1 MGRTER
7 AQDSVPGRS
16 GLTGPGRPPGSAS
29 LQLTGP
35 SPLPPLCGGSPR
47 VSQIPAGRTHQPHIS
62 GRPFLSPLLP
72 RGHTGVPGGAQ
83 RHAAPHPQ
91 REDLAGLRPAS
102 PGQVMPGKSPLLPP
116 RSFCSFPVYVTCG
129 SRGLHELRDD
139 EPLRKQ
145 RCPSFTPKGQVH
157 TLWVGVRA
165 EPEPR
170 C

>member
-1 MGRTER
+1 MPEIAKAGPHRHRQPPSRGPQWSRRDPDGASRGPLVWCASPVPALDSEMVEHAAWPQGLRLPGPPEIHSRMGRTER

-16 GLTGPGRPPGSAS
+16 GLTCPGRPPGSAS

-62 GRPFLSPLLP
+62 GRPFLSPLRP

-91 REDLAGLRPAS
+91 REDLAGL
-102 PGQVMPGKSPLLPP
+102 
-116 RSFCSFPVYVTCG
+116 
-129 SRGLHELRDD
+129 
-139 EPLRKQ
+139 
-145 RCPSFTPKGQVH
+145 
-157 TLWVGVRA
+157 
-165 EPEPR
+165 
-170 C
+170 